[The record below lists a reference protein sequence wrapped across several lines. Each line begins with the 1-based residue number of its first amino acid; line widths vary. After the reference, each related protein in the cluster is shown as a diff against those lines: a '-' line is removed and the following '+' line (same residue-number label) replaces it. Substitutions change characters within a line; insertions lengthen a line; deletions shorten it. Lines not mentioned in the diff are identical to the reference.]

1 MSQTDEP
8 GGIDP
13 PAEPHAEPAPGA
25 GPGPADESAA
35 APDTPPADPSAGYGQ
50 APGYG
55 QESGY
60 GQAPGYGQ
68 ESGYGQPP
76 GYGQQ
81 TGYGQPPGYAQQP
94 GYGQP
99 AAYGQ
104 PGFGPT
110 VAGIVS
116 DSPSPILVRVAA
128 PTRQRRV
135 TVLFRVILAVPH
147 FVVLYALNIALEV
160 VALIGWFIALF
171 TGELPEWAHTFMTG
185 VIRWQTRVYAYMYL
199 LTDVY
204 PPFSLDDDA
213 YPVRLVSRRT
223 KLNRLAVLFR
233 IILTI
238 PAAIVAGVAGF
249 GLVVLSFFAWLI
261 VLFTGQLPSAWH
273 QAAAAIVRYV
283 ARYSGFFFMLTS
295 EYPKALYGD
304 STEPGL
310 STGPADSTSPAGTA
324 PAIGEPAEPADSAW
338 RLTLSSAAKS
348 LVTVALVVG
357 ALGTAGYVAAI
368 VSAAVING
376 NSASNL
382 FALTQVE
389 QANSVLAKEVQGFP
403 TAVRACNGQLN
414 CVTALDRKFGTSLET
429 FAGQLQSIGFSGSAS
444 TAAARLIADTDAAA
458 QGLNQLG
465 SATSVAQ
472 YQSYASAGHLQQ
484 ALDSVSTDYATL
496 IRDLGAA

>member
-1 MSQTDEP
+1 
-8 GGIDP
+8 
-13 PAEPHAEPAPGA
+13 
-25 GPGPADESAA
+25 
-35 APDTPPADPSAGYGQ
+35 
-50 APGYG
+50 
-55 QESGY
+55 
-60 GQAPGYGQ
+60 
-68 ESGYGQPP
+68 
-76 GYGQQ
+76 
-81 TGYGQPPGYAQQP
+81 
-94 GYGQP
+94 
-99 AAYGQ
+99 
-104 PGFGPT
+104 
-110 VAGIVS
+110 
-116 DSPSPILVRVAA
+116 
-128 PTRQRRV
+128 
-135 TVLFRVILAVPH
+135 
-147 FVVLYALNIALEV
+147 
-160 VALIGWFIALF
+160 
-171 TGELPEWAHTFMTG
+171 
-185 VIRWQTRVYAYMYL
+185 
-199 LTDVY
+199 
-204 PPFSLDDDA
+204 
-213 YPVRLVSRRT
+213 
-223 KLNRLAVLFR
+223 
-233 IILTI
+233 
-238 PAAIVAGVAGF
+238 
-249 GLVVLSFFAWLI
+249 
-261 VLFTGQLPSAWH
+261 LPSAWH

-310 STGPADSTSPAGTA
+310 STGPADSTSPASTSPASTA
-324 PAIGEPAEPADSAW
+324 PAIGEPAEPSDSAW

>member
-35 APDTPPADPSAGYGQ
+35 TDTPPADPSADYGQPPGYGQ
-50 APGYG
+50 ESGYGQPPGYG

-60 GQAPGYGQ
+60 GQA
-68 ESGYGQPP
+68 P

-171 TGELPEWAHTFMTG
+171 TGELPEWAHTFITG